1 MDNIFTNIFEFV
13 VNKTHNVY
21 HKALF
26 FLSAIIILVV
36 LDNTLNF
43 TSSYNN
49 IRRYEQMQA
58 INSIISDT
66 TLSNSDRKILK
77 QNRSNILIHK
87 TWKDK
92 TYQFFNSIDFNFSK
106 QNNEVTPSNNVP
118 IGDPTHPEVKPAE
131 KEKIANDQRNYWVHF
146 VTSSWTIVLCMIFL
160 PFIPFFA
167 KKADIK
173 GAILGIPIFELFFYI
188 LAWSFAKVLSFIPII
203 LNNVNYNYALNFA
216 IHTAIIFVLGYIT
229 NKNQKRRKS

>member
-13 VNKTHNVY
+13 VNKTHNGY

-66 TLSNSDRKILK
+66 TLSISDRKILK
-77 QNRSNILIHK
+77 QYRSSILIHK

-106 QNNEVTPSNNVP
+106 QNNDVIPSNNVP
-118 IGDPTHPEVKPAE
+118 IEDPRYPEVKPVE
-131 KEKIANDQRNYWVHF
+131 KEKVGNNQRNYWLHF
-146 VTSSWTIVLCMIFL
+146 VTSSWTIVLCMLFL
-160 PFIPFFA
+160 PFIPFFT
-167 KKADIK
+167 KQADIK
-173 GAILGIPIFELFFYI
+173 GAILVIPIFELFFYI
-188 LAWSFAKVLSFIPII
+188 LAWTFAKLLSFIPIV
-203 LNNVNYNYALNFA
+203 LNNVNYNYALNFLTH
-216 IHTAIIFVLGYIT
+216 IAIIFVLGYIT
-229 NKNQKRRKS
+229 NKYQKRRKS